1 MSTGQGDSLTGKLA
15 AQAEMRRGQ
24 LAESAARMRRL
35 AEQLIALIDSGDYAY
50 VGLERNVPLEKQA
63 VETTLSA
70 IYFEGKSRERIIS
83 AAASEAGRS
92 R

>member
-1 MSTGQGDSLTGKLA
+1 MSTGQDDSLTGKLA

-50 VGLERNVPLEKQA
+50 VGLEHNVPLEKQA

-70 IYFEGKSRERIIS
+70 IYFEGKSRERIIA

>member
-35 AEQLIALIDSGDYAY
+35 AEQLIALIDGGDYAY
-50 VGLERNVPLEKQA
+50 VGLERNVPLERQA
-63 VETTLSA
+63 VETVLSA
-70 IYFEGKSRERIIS
+70 IYFEGKSRERVIS
-83 AAASEAGRS
+83 AAASEAGR
-92 R
+92 RT